1 MAKPLV
7 VLSAVRGFAGCWAG
21 RPGGGRIAVV
31 VVVVG
36 LVLGGCGSGSSGG
49 AVPESCEVPDA
60 V

>member
-31 VVVVG
+31 VVVG
-36 LVLGGCGSGSSGG
+36 LVLGGCGSGGSGG
-49 AVPESCEVPDA
+49 VVPESCVVPDA
-60 V
+60 A